1 MGQSLQKLAP
11 GSEERKIKEIIPI
24 IESCYEK
31 NLKDAKNLQF
41 EEFYRIICDI
51 VEKINENLKNT
62 QFKLPPVNDLK
73 DAFDKHHGGEKRKEK
88 LEKEDFHEILK
99 EVMTKGS
106 SIELLTGIGAKE
118 ALMYIFGVPL
128 ATLFLKRTAMPNA
141 LPDDFFIP
149 GVTSLTVLILAALN
163 KI

>member
-11 GSEERKIKEIIPI
+11 GSEERKSKEISPI
-24 IESCYEK
+24 IDSLYDK
-31 NLKDAKNLQF
+31 YFKDAKNLQF
-41 EEFYRIICDI
+41 EDFYRIVCDI

-62 QFKLPPVNDLK
+62 QFKLPPK
-73 DAFDKHHGGEKRKEK
+73 DHLEKAFDKHHGGEKRKEK
-88 LEKEDFHEILK
+88 LRKEDFHEILK
-99 EVMTKGS
+99 EVMMRGS
-106 SIELLTGIGAKE
+106 SIELFTGIGAKE

-141 LPDDFFIP
+141 VRDEFFIP
-149 GVTSLTVLILAALN
+149 GVTSITVLLLAALN